1 MLRVELAPHPRV
13 LTYPNMKEGKRM
25 MQGVRIAICVGT
37 LLALVSGPTVA
48 LAKNVCVTDSFGASY
63 IFSQVKSRKPG
74 KILPLTGVR
83 IDALTLA
90 EPVDGTA
97 VVLSDGTV
105 NIGVW
110 AHSMSPISAND
121 VLWVLK
127 GADADF
133 NGTGRFD
140 NNGDYSSDGPVT
152 WTSADCATITIP

>member
-1 MLRVELAPHPRV
+1 VSRRSPRQACMTGRARLTPLTGTWPLRNTEEAAQLR
-13 LTYPNMKEGKRM
+13 
-25 MQGVRIAICVGT
+25 
-37 LLALVSGPTVA
+37 
-48 LAKNVCVTDSFGASY
+48 ASRLR
-63 IFSQVKSRKPG
+63 SRKPG